1 MLLLI
6 AFLFQNMVC
15 ATIIQNVLG
24 LKIMTSNSFTV
35 NIITT
40 AHSYSQYILS
50 AADQEQYNV
59 Q

>member
-1 MLLLI
+1 MLLLL

-24 LKIMTSNSFTV
+24 LKIMASNSIF
-35 NIITT
+35 TT
-40 AHSYSQYILS
+40 AHSYGQYILS
-50 AADQEQYNV
+50 ASDQEQFYV

>member
-35 NIITT
+35 NIIT